1 MADSDA
7 NRMKVLIVQLP
18 TPSQYKDLLS
28 LSPLHERNYLQSLT
42 AKFLHRMESCDRQAT
57 PIIAGFTQQCSVA
70 VYRQVTLAHAVNEV
84 QNWVGVSGK
93 Y

>member
-1 MADSDA
+1 MS
-7 NRMKVLIVQLP
+7 QLS
-18 TPSQYKDLLS
+18 TASQYKVLLS

-42 AKFLHRMESCDRQAT
+42 AKLLHRTESRDQQAT
-57 PIIAGFTQQCSVA
+57 PIIAGFTQQCSVV
-70 VYRQVTLAHAVNEV
+70 VYRQVTLAHAVNEI